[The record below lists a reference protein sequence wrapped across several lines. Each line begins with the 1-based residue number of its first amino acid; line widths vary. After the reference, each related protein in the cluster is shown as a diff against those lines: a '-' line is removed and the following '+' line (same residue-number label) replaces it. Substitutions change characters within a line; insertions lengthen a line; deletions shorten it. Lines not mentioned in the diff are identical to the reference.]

1 MGSLELGEELTGLA
15 RLGQKEKISC
25 YKLAGANLNSVNLSK
40 QTALHSAVETGQIQV
55 VQFLIEHD
63 VDAKKKD
70 IFGHTPLDI
79 AKLLNH
85 IEIENILVKY
95 LE

>member
-15 RLGQKEKISC
+15 RLGQKKKISC
-25 YKLAGANLNSVNLSK
+25 FKLAGANLNTVNLSR
-40 QTALHSAVETGQIQV
+40 QTALHSAVETGQIKV

-63 VDAKKKD
+63 VDATRKD
-70 IFGHTPLDI
+70 IFGHTPLDL
-79 AKLLNH
+79 AKLLNR
-85 IEIENILVKY
+85 IEIESILVKY